1 MYQPIRP
8 RQAVDLILQ
17 RKTPFGARIF
27 VPLDESPQVIP
38 LIDPEVGDLMYIVP
52 IFSLGKGV
60 PNPRSFVD
68 AGFCKRRRAWLL
80 FLISKT

>member
-52 IFSLGKGV
+52 IFRWAKACPIRVRLLTPV
-60 PNPRSFVD
+60 
-68 AGFCKRRRAWLL
+68 FCKRRRAWLL